1 MGRARMRNLGGA
13 VLVAVALSA
22 ASTAAAQ
29 VSFDVKAAYA
39 LPMRD
44 GWASSPWNPALP
56 MTSSWSGAIP
66 FELAARYHVT
76 PNASV
81 GAYFQ
86 WGPAFAVNPGFG
98 GLATSWGFDMRT
110 GLQLMYE
117 ILPASTLNPWF
128 SLGTGWEWTNYSG
141 SGYSV
146 TMNGWEWFNF
156 QVGLDLK
163 PADAFGLG
171 PYVGF
176 FAGDYAN
183 MVATGSAQ
191 GGGGAIPSYARSFH
205 GWLQFGVKGTLNL

>member
-1 MGRARMRNLGGA
+1 MRNLGRA
-13 VLVAVALSA
+13 VLVAVAMSA

-39 LPMRD
+39 IPM
-44 GWASSPWNPALP
+44 GNVWASSPWNPALP
-56 MTSSWSGAIP
+56 MTTVWSGAIP

-76 PNASV
+76 PSASV

-86 WGPAFAVNPGFG
+86 WGPAFVKSG
-98 GLATSWGFDMRT
+98 GLDNGTGTSGYDMRT
-110 GLQLMYE
+110 GLELMYE

-128 SLGTGWEWTNYSG
+128 SLGTGWQWTGVSG
-141 SGYSV
+141 SGYAI
-146 TMNGWEWFNF
+146 TLNGWEWFNF
-156 QVGLDLK
+156 QVGLDVKAAHAL
-163 PADAFGLG
+163 GIG

-183 MVATGSAQ
+183 ISATGTAQ
-191 GGGGAIPSYARSFH
+191 GFGGAIPSYARSFH